1 MTSSFRIALAEAT
14 DCNMKAILRLIRQA
28 SGWLADMGT
37 DQWQEAWP
45 DVEGRDARVWRGLE
59 VGATWIVWA
68 GERAAATV
76 TVAQNPNME
85 VWQNASCT
93 WDEPAVYAHR
103 LIIDRQFAGF
113 GLGAQLIDW
122 AGLYGQ
128 DNWEAE
134 WIRIDVW
141 STNEG
146 LHEYYMNTG
155 FEPCGTAPDPDYPSG
170 MLFQKSVRKIS
181 KPVSPLFT
189 EGKASSDPFGADAPN
204 LAQLDLDHLYRPLDG
219 RDGSLVSCSI
229 PDVIGQLVL
238 SGAGGPVD
246 PVRV

>member
-1 MTSSFRIALAEAT
+1 
-14 DCNMKAILRLIRQA
+14 
-28 SGWLADMGT
+28 
-37 DQWQEAWP
+37 
-45 DVEGRDARVWRGLE
+45 VEGRDARVRRGLE
-59 VGATWIVWA
+59 GGATWIVWA
-68 GERAAATV
+68 GQRAAATV

-122 AGLYGQ
+122 AGLYGR
-128 DNWEAE
+128 DKWEAE

-141 STNEG
+141 STNKG

-170 MLFQKSVRKIS
+170 MLFQKSVRKIYE
-181 KPVSPLFT
+181 PVSPLFT
-189 EGKASSDPFGADAPN
+189 ETKAAPDPFGGDALS
-204 LAQLDLDHLYRPLDG
+204 LAHLHLGPYQPLGG

-229 PDVIGQLVL
+229 PDVTGQLVL
-238 SGAGGPVD
+238 SGAGGPID
-246 PVRV
+246 PVRM

>member
-14 DCNMKAILRLIRQA
+14 DENMNAILHLIRQA
-28 SGWLADMGT
+28 SGWLKDMGT
-37 DQWQEAWP
+37 NQWQKAWP
-45 DVEGRDARVWRGLE
+45 DEEGRDARVRRGLE

-68 GERAAATV
+68 GQRAAATV
-76 TVAQNPNME
+76 TVAQNPNMD
-85 VWQNASCT
+85 VWQNASCP

-122 AGLYGQ
+122 AGLHGR
-128 DNWEAE
+128 DTWEAE

-141 STNEG
+141 STNKG

-170 MLFQKSVRKIS
+170 MLFQKSVRKIYE
-181 KPVSPLFT
+181 PVSPLFT
-189 EGKASSDPFGADAPN
+189 ETKAAPDPFGVAAPS
-204 LAQLDLDHLYRPLDG
+204 LAQLHLGPYQPLGG

-229 PDVIGQLVL
+229 PDVTGQLVL
-238 SGAGGPVD
+238 SGAGGPID
-246 PVRV
+246 PVRM